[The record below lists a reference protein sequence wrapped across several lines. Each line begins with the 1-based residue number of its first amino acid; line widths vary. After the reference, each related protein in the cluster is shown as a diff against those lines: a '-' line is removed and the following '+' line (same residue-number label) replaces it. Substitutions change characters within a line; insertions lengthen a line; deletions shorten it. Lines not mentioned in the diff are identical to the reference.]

1 VLFLKISV
9 LLFYIILFGSCSETK
24 VTDVDLSSSSSFE
37 EVLCLSSE
45 DLVPVLESSSSVY
58 ENNSSLEQPHFSSS
72 ETSLNLSSSEL
83 QIHLSSSSSIESL
96 SSSVFIPNFSSSSIE
111 SLSSSVFIPNIS
123 SSSFHFISSSS
134 FNLVYKPG
142 DYILGADISKFQ
154 EYESRGGHFYDTDNQ
169 QKSIFQI
176 LKSHGINYIRL
187 KTFVDPSAMY
197 GYAASGCGE
206 TSTEPF
212 GDKSHIMAYAKKV
225 KEEGFGFLLDIH
237 YSDNWADPGKQ
248 IIPERWRS
256 VNSIDAL
263 SDSVYAY
270 TYDLLSSLKSIG
282 ALPDMVQ
289 VGNEITNG
297 LLRNVPTSKTNC
309 WGESSSAASSVV
321 SGELSSQPGNFS
333 KLIKAG
339 IKAVHDVDSRI
350 KTVLHI
356 ENAIDHGS
364 WWLSVVIDQQK
375 INFDILAFSAYT
387 AYGHGIASEWK
398 SFINTQSSKYPNLQ
412 FLIAE
417 YNGGIS
423 ASTWTS
429 GKTKEINL
437 MLKETPKAIGSFYWE
452 PALYGAW
459 GGAAFEW
466 RDNNLYAIPS
476 AFSEFDELLPN
487 LDLQRHLPP
496 MPSKNPPKSKGLF

>member
-1 VLFLKISV
+1 
-9 LLFYIILFGSCSETK
+9 
-24 VTDVDLSSSSSFE
+24 
-37 EVLCLSSE
+37 
-45 DLVPVLESSSSVY
+45 
-58 ENNSSLEQPHFSSS
+58 
-72 ETSLNLSSSEL
+72 
-83 QIHLSSSSSIESL
+83 
-96 SSSVFIPNFSSSSIE
+96 
-111 SLSSSVFIPNIS
+111 
-123 SSSFHFISSSS
+123 
-134 FNLVYKPG
+134 
-142 DYILGADISKFQ
+142 
-154 EYESRGGHFYDTDNQ
+154 
-169 QKSIFQI
+169 
-176 LKSHGINYIRL
+176 
-187 KTFVDPSAMY
+187 MY

-206 TSTEPF
+206 TSSESF
-212 GDKSHIMAYAKKV
+212 GDKAHIMAYAKKV

-256 VNSIDAL
+256 VNSIDVL

-289 VGNEITNG
+289 VGNEITDG
-297 LLRNVPTSKTNC
+297 LLRNVPTSETNC
-309 WGESSSAASSVV
+309 WGEPSSAASSTV
-321 SGELSSQPGNFS
+321 SGRLSTQSGNFS

-356 ENAIDHGS
+356 ENAVEHGS
-364 WWLSVVIDQQK
+364 WWLSVVVDQQK

-387 AYGHGIASEWK
+387 AYGHGVASDWK
-398 SFINTQSSKYPNLQ
+398 SFISTQSSKYPNLQ

-452 PALYGAW
+452 PALYGEW

-466 RDNNLYAIPS
+466 QDNNLYAIPS
-476 AFSEFDELLPN
+476 AFSEFDEIRILP
-487 LDLQRHLPP
+487 
-496 MPSKNPPKSKGLF
+496 KEPPKRQSDIRF

>member
-9 LLFYIILFGSCSETK
+9 LLLYIILFGSCSETK

-37 EVLCLSSE
+37 EVLYLSSE

-96 SSSVFIPNFSSSSIE
+96 SSSVFIPNMSSSSA
-111 SLSSSVFIPNIS
+111 FPS
-123 SSSFHFISSSS
+123 SSSFS
-134 FNLVYKPG
+134 VYKPG
-142 DYILGADISKFQ
+142 DYILGVDISKFQ
-154 EYESRGGHFYDTDNQ
+154 EYESRGVLFYDTDR
-169 QKSIFQI
+169 QKKTIFQI
-176 LKSHGINYIRL
+176 LKNHGINYIRL

-206 TSTEPF
+206 TSSESF
-212 GDKSHIMAYAKKV
+212 GDKAHIMAYAKKV

-256 VNSIDAL
+256 VNSIDVL

-289 VGNEITNG
+289 VGNEITDG
-297 LLRNVPTSKTNC
+297 LLRNVPTSETNC
-309 WGESSSAASSVV
+309 WGEPSSAASSTV
-321 SGELSSQPGNFS
+321 SGRLSTQSGNFS

-356 ENAIDHGS
+356 ENAVEHGS
-364 WWLSVVIDQQK
+364 WWLSVVVDQQK

-387 AYGHGIASEWK
+387 AYGHGVASDWK
-398 SFINTQSSKYPNLQ
+398 SFISTQSSKYPNLQ

-452 PALYGAW
+452 PALYGEW

-466 RDNNLYAIPS
+466 QDNNLYAIPS
-476 AFSEFDELLPN
+476 AFSEFDEIRILP
-487 LDLQRHLPP
+487 
-496 MPSKNPPKSKGLF
+496 KEPPKRQSDIRF

>member
-1 VLFLKISV
+1 MLFLKISV
-9 LLFYIILFGSCSETK
+9 LLLYIILFGSCSETK

-37 EVLCLSSE
+37 EVLYLSSE

-96 SSSVFIPNFSSSSIE
+96 SSSVFIPNMSSSSA
-111 SLSSSVFIPNIS
+111 FPS
-123 SSSFHFISSSS
+123 SSSFS
-134 FNLVYKPG
+134 VYKPG
-142 DYILGADISKFQ
+142 DYILGVDISKFQ
-154 EYESRGGHFYDTDNQ
+154 EYESRGVLFYDTDR
-169 QKSIFQI
+169 QKKTIFQI
-176 LKSHGINYIRL
+176 LKNHGINYIRL

-206 TSTEPF
+206 TSSESF
-212 GDKSHIMAYAKKV
+212 GDKAHIMAYAKKV

-256 VNSIDAL
+256 VNSIDVL

-289 VGNEITNG
+289 VGNEITDG
-297 LLRNVPTSKTNC
+297 LLRNVPTSETNC
-309 WGESSSAASSVV
+309 WGEPSSAASSTV
-321 SGELSSQPGNFS
+321 SGRLSTQSGNFS

-356 ENAIDHGS
+356 ENAVEHGS
-364 WWLSVVIDQQK
+364 WWLSVVVDQQK

-387 AYGHGIASEWK
+387 AYGHGVASDWK
-398 SFINTQSSKYPNLQ
+398 SFISTQSSKYPNLQ

-452 PALYGAW
+452 PALYGEW

-466 RDNNLYAIPS
+466 QDNNLYAIPS
-476 AFSEFDELLPN
+476 AFSEFDEIRILP
-487 LDLQRHLPP
+487 
-496 MPSKNPPKSKGLF
+496 KEPPKRQSDIRF

>member
-1 VLFLKISV
+1 M
-9 LLFYIILFGSCSETK
+9 LLYIILFGSCSETK
-24 VTDVDLSSSSSFE
+24 ITEVDLSSSSSE
-37 EVLCLSSE
+37 EVLYLSSE

-58 ENNSSLEQPHFSSS
+58 ENNYSSISPNDWSSSSTLENSSSSLEQPNLSSS
-72 ETSLNLSSSEL
+72 ETSINLSSSEL
-83 QIHLSSSSSIESL
+83 QIHFSSSSSMEPL
-96 SSSVFIPNFSSSSIE
+96 SSSVFIPNS
-111 SLSSSVFIPNIS
+111 S

-134 FNLVYKPG
+134 FNPVYKPG

-154 EYESRGGHFYDTDNQ
+154 EYESRGVHFYDTDNQ

-176 LKSHGINYIRL
+176 LKNHGVNYIRL

-206 TSTEPF
+206 TSTESF
-212 GDKSHIMAYAKKV
+212 GDKAHIMAYAKKV
-225 KEEGFGFLLDIH
+225 KEEGLGFLLDIH

-256 VNSIDAL
+256 VNSIDVL

-297 LLRNVPTSKTNC
+297 LLRNLPTSTTNC
-309 WGESSSAASSVV
+309 WGEPSIVAPENVN
-321 SGELSSQPGNFS
+321 GELSTHPGNFS

-356 ENAIDHGS
+356 ENAVKHGS
-364 WWLSVVIDQQK
+364 WWLSEVIDQEK

-387 AYGHGIASEWK
+387 AYDHGIASDWK
-398 SFINTQSSKYPNLQ
+398 SFISTQSSKYPNLQ

-466 RDNNLYAIPS
+466 QENNLYAMPS
-476 AFSEFDELLPN
+476 AFSEFDELLPY